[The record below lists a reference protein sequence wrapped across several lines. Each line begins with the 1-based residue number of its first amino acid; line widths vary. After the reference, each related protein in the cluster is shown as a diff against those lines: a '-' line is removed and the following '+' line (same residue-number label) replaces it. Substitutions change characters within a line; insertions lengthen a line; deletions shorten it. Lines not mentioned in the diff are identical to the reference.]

1 MGGLLGGLMIGMIVL
16 AASFSLFAHI
26 EAVKDSDMPMLAI
39 VNDIHPA
46 LAFVYALTIFAL
58 IFNTAFSLYY
68 SIARRFSGG
77 NRKRMRVMMISVT
90 AAGYLCSFGGFKEL
104 ISFMYP
110 VLGYMGMVLR
120 LIKETDP

>member
-1 MGGLLGGLMIGMIVL
+1 MDLILFGCPT
-16 AASFSLFAHI
+16 SFYNRRPFIIA
-26 EAVKDSDMPMLAI
+26 
-39 VNDIHPA
+39 
-46 LAFVYALTIFAL
+46 
-58 IFNTAFSLYY
+58 
-68 SIARRFSGG
+68 IARRFSGG

-90 AAGYLCSFGGFKEL
+90 AAGYLCSFGGFKKL

>member
-1 MGGLLGGLMIGMIVL
+1 MIGMIVL

-26 EAVKDSDMPMLAI
+26 EAVKDSDMPMLAV

-68 SIARRFSGG
+68 CHSKKVFRRKQKENESDDDLRNGCRISLQFRRIQKADQFHVSGSWLHG
-77 NRKRMRVMMISVT
+77 NGAAIDKRN
-90 AAGYLCSFGGFKEL
+90 
-104 ISFMYP
+104 
-110 VLGYMGMVLR
+110 
-120 LIKETDP
+120 